1 MHEIVFETSLSDTDA
16 ISDSLI
22 ALGALSVAVEDALAS
37 RDGETPIF
45 GEPGMPT
52 AVQAWPTSRFVIL
65 IDIDTAPAA
74 FWAEFCKQDDRFF
87 QLPYEIR
94 AIKDQ
99 DWVAETQRQFSPFVF
114 RDQLWVGPRWHT
126 PPAAFE
132 RHGIVIRLDPGMA
145 FGTAS
150 HATTQ
155 LCLEQLTQHLTP
167 TLPNLHVLDVGCGSG
182 ILAIAAAKLG
192 ASRVHAIDIDPIAV
206 QTTEQNATANGV
218 TVSVAPA
225 DESLSESFDVVV
237 ANILSQPLK
246 VLAPMLSARTRPG
259 GRLLLSGI
267 LDRQAQEICEA
278 YQPFI
283 GHLGRLAVLDQR
295 DGWVCIG
302 NAPSSP

>member
-1 MHEIVFETSLSDTDA
+1 MHEIVFETSLPDTDA

-52 AVQAWPTSRFVIL
+52 AVQAWPTSRFVVL
-65 IDIDTAPAA
+65 IDIDTAPSA
-74 FWAEFCKQDDRFF
+74 FWAEFCEQDDRFS

-114 RDQLWVGPRWHT
+114 RNRLWVGPHWHV
-126 PPAAFE
+126 PPESFAQQ
-132 RHGIVIRLDPGMA
+132 GIVIRLDPGMA

-155 LCLEQLTQHLTP
+155 LCLEQLAQHLTP
-167 TLPNLHVLDVGCGSG
+167 SRQGLRVLDVGCGSG

-206 QTTEQNATANGV
+206 QTARQNAAANGV
-218 TVSVAPA
+218 TVSVTLA
-225 DESLSESFDVVV
+225 DQSPSESFDVVV

-278 YQPFI
+278 YQPFV
-283 GHLGRLAVLDQR
+283 GHLSHLTVLDRR

-302 NAPSSP
+302 NPPSL